1 MQLRSFKS
9 PEPIGK
15 VGRQVL
21 SAFFLASK
29 LQNVDNKIQ
38 LNKSGG
44 EFLVPSIVNPSL
56 RQTNMRNSQNFK
68 LKFSHLLLGKRG
80 VFPIKA
86 PQCMCTAQYNGRGL
100 HRLCQPWC
108 HQSLTLKSILLGDR
122 HPYFSNSHRS
132 IHSTLC
138 VVL

>member
-1 MQLRSFKS
+1 MLLRSFKS

-29 LQNVDNKIQ
+29 LQHIQSVDNKIQ
-38 LNKSGG
+38 LNQSGG

-68 LKFSHLLLGKRG
+68 LKFSHLLLGKRE
-80 VFPIKA
+80 VFPIKV
-86 PQCMCTAQYNGRGL
+86 PRCMCTAQYNGQGL
-100 HRLCQPWC
+100 HRLCQPC
-108 HQSLTLKSILLGDR
+108 CLQSLTLKSICLESVIRL
-122 HPYFSNSHRS
+122 FQSSH
-132 IHSTLC
+132 
-138 VVL
+138 